1 MPTEIYHITH
11 IKNLSSI
18 IKSGR
23 LTANSILKRQSK
35 TYQDIAHQ
43 SIQDR
48 RAIIS
53 VPCGQKGTLHDYI
66 PFYFAPRSPMLY
78 AIKQN
83 NVQGYT
89 QGQKPIIYL
98 VTTAETI
105 KNASIPFV
113 FTDGHA
119 IMAYSEFYDD
129 LNHLK
134 TAIDWAVMK
143 SKMWNDTPQYPD
155 RKRRR
160 QAEFL
165 VYKHCPWQLI
175 NSIAVID
182 GSIAQQVNQLLQAH
196 PHQPP
201 VNICRHCYY

>member
-11 IKNLSSI
+11 IKNLSLI
-18 IKSGR
+18 MQSGGLR
-23 LTANSILKRQSK
+23 ANSILKQQNQ

-43 SIQDR
+43 SIQAR
-48 RAIIS
+48 RATTP
-53 VPCGQKGTLHDYI
+53 VPCGKKGTLHDYV

-78 AIKQN
+78 AIYKN

-89 QGQKPIIYL
+89 QGQKPILYL

-105 KNASIPFV
+105 KKASISFV

-129 LNHLK
+129 LSYLD
-134 TAIDWAVMK
+134 TAIDWQVMK
-143 SKMWNDTPQYPD
+143 SKYWNSILQDLD
-155 RKRRR
+155 RPRRR

-165 VYKHCPWQLI
+165 IYQHCPWYLV
-175 NSIAVID
+175 NSIGVINKE
-182 GSIAQQVNQLLQAH
+182 IAQQVKQLLQ
-196 PHQPP
+196 PCSHQPP
-201 VNICRHCYY
+201 VSICPAWYY

>member
-18 IKSGR
+18 IKSGE
-23 LTANSILKRQSK
+23 LTANSLLKRQNQ
-35 TYQDIAHQ
+35 TYQNIAHQ
-43 SIQDR
+43 NLQYR
-48 RAIIS
+48 RAITS
-53 VPCGQKGTLHDYI
+53 VTCGQKGTLHDYV

-78 AIKQN
+78 AINQKQ
-83 NVQGYT
+83 VQGYT

-113 FTDGHA
+113 FTDGHG

-129 LNHLK
+129 LKDLN
-134 TAIDWAVMK
+134 TVIDWDVMN
-143 SKMWNDTPQYPD
+143 SKMWTDTAQFPD

-165 VYKHCPWQLI
+165 VYQYCPWQLI

-182 GSIAQQVNQLLQAH
+182 SSIAQQVNQLLQTH
-196 PHQPP
+196 SHQIP
-201 VNICRHCYY
+201 VNICRNWYY